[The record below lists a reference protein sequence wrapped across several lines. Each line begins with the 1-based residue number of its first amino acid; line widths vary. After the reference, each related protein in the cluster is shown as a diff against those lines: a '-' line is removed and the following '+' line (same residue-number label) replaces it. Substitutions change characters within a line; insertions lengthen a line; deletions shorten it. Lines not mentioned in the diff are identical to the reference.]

1 MNAQM
6 LHIEPFQAA
15 CCAGLSWKPL
25 PHSDVVSQVRLN
37 MTHSDHAWH
46 ADVINKINELNK
58 SGFNIAVMVD
68 TEGSE
73 AHLKAQ
79 DPVRVEV
86 STCNCIRCNPYM

>member
-1 MNAQM
+1 M
-6 LHIEPFQAA
+6 
-15 CCAGLSWKPL
+15 
-25 PHSDVVSQVRLN
+25 VQVRLN

-46 ADVINKINELNK
+46 EEIVKKIAKLNK

-79 DPVRVEV
+79 DPVHVKAR
-86 STCNCIRCNPYM
+86 SMGAPDITSFRRILLA